1 MRMPT
6 TGPYATDPDLPED
19 LRGLRNHVLSRG
31 AANLARYHG
40 RATEAPSGMVNLAH
54 YLALRSVDL
63 RGLQRRLM
71 VQGLSSLGRLESR
84 VLPTLDAVLRAAE
97 ILNGQTPTVEPT
109 DARTYFAGEQALRQ
123 ATDALFGPPPADRAG
138 RIMVTMQADVAERPG
153 LALQYVRAGMN
164 VARINCAHDDP
175 DTWSAIARHVRT
187 AAQRCKCHVPIHMD
201 IAGPKIRTLEVAARE
216 KERRIQPGDT
226 LRLVTEGEVHATKEA
241 PFCARIA
248 LPGLLSRLSVGDHF
262 AYDDGRLL
270 GQVTTVTP
278 RGALVRILHARSGGA
293 RLKPEKGVNFPDTEL
308 DLSALTDQDRADL
321 DTVVGL
327 ADIVGY
333 SFVSEAGD
341 IDLLED
347 ALAKR
352 PRSLPTL
359 GLVAKIERPQ
369 AVRNLPVLIGRASG
383 VRPFGVMIARGD
395 LAAELG
401 FERMAEMQEELLWLC
416 EAAHVPVIW
425 ATQVLETLVKD
436 GVPSRGEMTDAAMA
450 TRAECIMLNKGPE
463 VVRAIGLLD
472 RLYRRMDGHM
482 HKKTP
487 TLRALR
493 AFEPQ
498 LNSTP
503 PNTPRPRKS
512 TAGVSH
518 ADHESRSVRR
528 ARANRSH
535 RKARS

>member
-1 MRMPT
+1 MSLPT
-6 TGPYATDPDLPED
+6 TGPYATDAELPED
-19 LRGLRNHVLSRG
+19 LRALRQHVLARG

-40 RATEAPSGMVNLAH
+40 RTAPPLPGMVNLAH

-84 VLPTLDAVLRAAE
+84 VMPTLNAVLRAAE
-97 ILNGQTPTVEPT
+97 ILNGQSPSVAPPGS
-109 DARTYFAGEQALRQ
+109 DSYFAGEQALRQ
-123 ATDALFGPPPADRAG
+123 ATSQLFGPPPTDRAG
-138 RIMVTMQADVAERPG
+138 RIMVTLAADVADRPG
-153 LALQYVRAGMN
+153 LALQYAKAGMD

-175 DTWSAIARHVRT
+175 DTWIRIARNVRT
-187 AAQRCKCHVPIHMD
+187 AAQRCRRVIPIHMD
-201 IAGPKIRTLEVAARE
+201 IAGPKIRTTAVAAPE
-216 KERRIQPGDT
+216 KRRRIQPGDV
-226 LRLVTEGEVHATKEA
+226 LRLVTEGDVDTSKEA
-241 PFCARIA
+241 PFCARVD
-248 LPGLLSRLSVGDHF
+248 LPGLLSRLAAGDHV

-270 GQVTTVTP
+270 GEVTAVT
-278 RGALVRILHARSGGA
+278 RRHALVRILYAKAGGV
-293 RLKPEKGVNFPDTEL
+293 RLKAEKGVNFPDTEL
-308 DLSALTDQDRADL
+308 DLAALTDQDRADL

-333 SFVSEAGD
+333 SFVSEAAD

-347 ALAKR
+347 ALARR
-352 PRSLPTL
+352 PRALPPL

-425 ATQVLETLVKD
+425 ATQVLENLVKD

-463 VVRAIGLLD
+463 VIRAIGLLD

-493 AFEPQ
+493 AFD
-498 LNSTP
+498 
-503 PNTPRPRKS
+503 NTS
-512 TAGVSH
+512 NIDAGKNH
-518 ADHESRSVRR
+518 ADLGGRRVARIRKDR
-528 ARANRSH
+528 AR
-535 RKARS
+535 RKTHS